1 MILSK
6 SLLLMASHNCIDY
19 QIVNSRYCVT
29 ILPDYLLYLKIVNC
43 EIFSHIIFFIHRLI
57 IIKKYDIICS
67 SYRWTKKAHANGDY
81 HDYYNYTNT
90 IILIRIY
97 PTDR

>member
-1 MILSK
+1 MMLSK

-19 QIVNSRYCVT
+19 Q